1 MLKKIYWL
9 PITVFTVLIVGF
21 LSFCLLRGR
30 TQTSDARDF
39 TNNTAQTPLGMQ
51 GVKTKVRTHSEDP
64 WHIWLE
70 EQTDISVRLALAS
83 APINMPGAEI
93 KKLREKIRKNLQAHG
108 EALKKESDTP
118 PPLNHT
124 PPEIKVTYNTT
135 GEIYTGPQTAEALL
149 ETFYNSYGSEDSRQ
163 KQDQM
168 YPPHEWLQ
176 MILNKGVT
184 INNYSE
190 FSGYM
195 AIRSSLGMMREHV
208 QNNPSRAELKATLN
222 NLPSPIEHWETFET
236 AYINKKIA
244 ENQRLNEAMRNN
256 PDVIGGIFT
265 GTNKETFLPLTPNR
279 VYVSKGETGASFM
292 GEELSEQQKFNL
304 LFRGIEPDGYEI
316 IYLDSDRNTL
326 SEKPKPFKRED
337 FANYAKERSDPFIN
351 NNGWDDTGRPETQ
364 DSDAQV
370 PTEEQQNHPF
380 DRAIQAKNEANAHRE
395 QNEKARQAVEKY
407 ATMTDAEIEAEFE
420 KLLSPPSDVTP
431 ESIETELQKRLTP
444 KHITESISLLNRYG
458 PEEGLRRIKEI
469 YPETATQIERIL
481 LKKEEANQ

>member
-1 MLKKIYWL
+1 MFKDLFSNHLFRDHQKKYWR
-9 PITVFTVLIVGF
+9 PITVFILLIVGVF
-21 LSFCLLRGR
+21 TFFLLRVHTLSPHAGE
-30 TQTSDARDF
+30 F
-39 TNNTAQTPLGMQ
+39 INNISETPLSTPGAN
-51 GVKTKVRTHSEDP
+51 TKVRSRLQSP
-64 WHIWLE
+64 WDTWLE

-83 APINMPGAEI
+83 APTNMPGAEI
-93 KKLREKIRKNLQAHG
+93 KKLREKIRKDLQAHG

-135 GEIYTGPQTAEALL
+135 GEIYSGPQTAEALL
-149 ETFYNSYGSEDSRQ
+149 ETFYNRYGSEDSRQ

-168 YPPHEWLQ
+168 YPPHQWLQ
-176 MILNKGVT
+176 MILNKGIT
-184 INNYSE
+184 INNYAE

-195 AIRSSLGMMREHV
+195 AIRSSLGIMREHV

-222 NLPSPIEHWETFET
+222 NLPSPIEHWETFEP

-244 ENQRLNEAMRNN
+244 QNQRLNEAMRNN

-337 FANYAKERSDPFIN
+337 FANYAKRKKFTSMTIKASPRREIASDILSH
-351 NNGWDDTGRPETQ
+351 RCII
-364 DSDAQV
+364 
-370 PTEEQQNHPF
+370 
-380 DRAIQAKNEANAHRE
+380 RNAH
-395 QNEKARQAVEKY
+395 
-407 ATMTDAEIEAEFE
+407 I
-420 KLLSPPSDVTP
+420 
-431 ESIETELQKRLTP
+431 
-444 KHITESISLLNRYG
+444 
-458 PEEGLRRIKEI
+458 RR
-469 YPETATQIERIL
+469 
-481 LKKEEANQ
+481 